1 MKCKSCGANF
11 ETTELKCP
19 FCGTDNKKGM
29 EWTQAEK
36 SARESMERTGRY
48 IKSSLPLYI
57 CDHICNIVIT
67 IGVVLTVVLILLV
80 NMDFG
85 SGDKTT
91 NYDKAD
97 EQLMEAC
104 YQNDDWETLTNHMNK
119 YNLRFDK
126 ENRYKKYSEYV
137 ELRYDYDRVI
147 EKMNRFLNQSQ
158 KDREEYCEYGS
169 VYDLI
174 YACSDYLY
182 IDYKYAYREGEE
194 VLDPEN
200 QITYDENKVFFFAFL
215 KNRLLLTEE
224 ECAALAD
231 HDVYGDEAHVLVS
244 KVYERNGWRYEVD
257 ED

>member
-137 ELRYDYDRVI
+137 NSDEYI
-147 EKMNRFLNQSQ
+147 EKIA
-158 KDREEYCEYGS
+158 REKLRMLLPEEKIYIEY
-169 VYDLI
+169 
-174 YACSDYLY
+174 
-182 IDYKYAYREGEE
+182 
-194 VLDPEN
+194 
-200 QITYDENKVFFFAFL
+200 
-215 KNRLLLTEE
+215 
-224 ECAALAD
+224 
-231 HDVYGDEAHVLVS
+231 
-244 KVYERNGWRYEVD
+244 NG
-257 ED
+257 